1 MSTVVVSNWIIIA
14 NVWMTITQ
22 LHSAHSPRPCLNWIW
37 VWFRCPTVLYVVSAK
52 IKEPTWHGPLSGW
65 GRRSSSGIG
74 CWAPTARSGRR
85 TKPSLSQYTGPS
97 PLIPGIN
104 PGYRTH
110 TAWRETTNQITGFT
124 PRDKNKPFTFKKR
137 HPLTC
142 EPTAAMGQPTRMRT
156 AHKVA

>member
-14 NVWMTITQ
+14 NFWMTITQ

-37 VWFRCPTVLYVVSAK
+37 VWFRCLTVLYVVNAK
-52 IKEPTWHGPLSGW
+52 IKEPTWHGLLSGW

-104 PGYRTH
+104 PGYRKRKTIIRQNSRH
-110 TAWRETTNQITGFT
+110 VTWNNQSDYRIYSPWQWQNIHNQEMTSVNLWADSSHG
-124 PRDKNKPFTFKKR
+124 
-137 HPLTC
+137 
-142 EPTAAMGQPTRMRT
+142 AAY
-156 AHKVA
+156 